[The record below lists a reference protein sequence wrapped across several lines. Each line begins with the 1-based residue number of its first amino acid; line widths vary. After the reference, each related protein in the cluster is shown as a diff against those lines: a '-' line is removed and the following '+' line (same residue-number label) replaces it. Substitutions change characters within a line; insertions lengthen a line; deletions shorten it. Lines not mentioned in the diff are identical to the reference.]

1 MLQFVVFFL
10 FSVIFAK
17 EYAIIYASVEPTRD
31 SDLPS
36 TPCRIITVLMKSVGD
51 VIVLDFSWLQY

>member
-1 MLQFVVFFL
+1 MLQFVVFLL
-10 FSVIFAK
+10 FSVVFAEK
-17 EYAIIYASVEPTRD
+17 YAIIYASVEPMRD

-51 VIVLDFSWLQY
+51 VIVSDCSWV